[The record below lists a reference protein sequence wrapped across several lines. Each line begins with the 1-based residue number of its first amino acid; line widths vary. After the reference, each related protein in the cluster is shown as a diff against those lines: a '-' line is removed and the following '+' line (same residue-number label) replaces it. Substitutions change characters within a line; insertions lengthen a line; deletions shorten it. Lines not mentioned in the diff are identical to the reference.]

1 MVGYM
6 TASRLPLL
14 PRAAFLSALLALVPG
29 CASIQEALGL
39 RVGLKDK
46 PVRALEPAL
55 VGSQRLCP
63 GERAP
68 LVVNAVLEGGQKLPS
83 EGAGNGRVAWDSY
96 RFQGR
101 GASVDAQ
108 GVLTL
113 TPEAR
118 ELSSATPALLI
129 QSVDHP
135 TVSAELPIPVR
146 YDCRFVADF
155 SGDSGRDGET
165 GAFGQAGQDGK
176 SEQSSGSGAR
186 AGGRGQDGGDGG
198 NGGHGEAGRDGDDVE
213 VAVTLVQ
220 GEGGRPMLQVLAR
233 SLTRNVTRTF
243 LVDTQGGALLVR
255 ANGGAGGSGG
265 SGGHGGRGGGGGTGA
280 PHGGSG
286 NGGNGGDAGDGA
298 DGGDGGR
305 ISVRIAPEARPYQH
319 LLAFESLGGAGGGG
333 GTRGF
338 GGSPGSVYSGAREG
352 RSGRH
357 GQRDGRS
364 GRPGRG
370 GPTAE
375 VRQEM
380 VQVLW

>member
-1 MVGYM
+1 MP
-6 TASRLPLL
+6 ASRLSLL
-14 PRAAFLSALLALVPG
+14 PRAAFLSALLAFVPG

-46 PVRALEPAL
+46 PVRALEPSLA
-55 VGSQRLCP
+55 GAQRLCP
-63 GERAP
+63 GESAP

-96 RFQGR
+96 RFQGS
-101 GASVDAQ
+101 GARVNSE

-118 ELSSATPALLI
+118 ELSTGTPALRI

-135 TVSAELPIPVR
+135 TVSAELAIPVR

-155 SGDSGRDGET
+155 SGDSGRSGET

-176 SEQSSGSGAR
+176 SEQSSGSSAR

-198 NGGHGEAGRDGDDVE
+198 NGGNGEAGRDADDVE

-255 ANGGAGGSGG
+255 ANGGAGGNGG

-280 PHGGSG
+280 PHGASGS
-286 NGGNGGDAGDGA
+286 GGNGGDGGDGA

-305 ISVRIAPEARPYQH
+305 ISVRIAPEAKPYQH
-319 LLAFESLGGAGGGG
+319 LLAFESLGGAGGSGG
-333 GTRGF
+333 NRGF
-338 GGSPGSVYSGAREG
+338 GGSAGSVYSGARQG
-352 RSGRH
+352 HTGQH
-357 GQRDGRS
+357 GQREGRS

-380 VQVLW
+380 VEVLW